1 MPDSPSLV
9 PPQPGR
15 PLIVHVV
22 VNVEC
27 WPFDQP
33 MPRTL
38 LSAPHGRNPL
48 PDIANFSWAEYG
60 LRLGLPR
67 IARVLAERGIVAS
80 AAMNAAIIDFYPRC
94 AELVVEQKWEII
106 GHGVFQRSLVAEPDE
121 RAVIERA
128 LEMVRK
134 YTGKTPRGWLGPG
147 FGETPETPHI
157 LREQGVDHIYDWMFD
172 DIPCWIETRSGKM
185 IAMPY
190 ALELNDVTIFAQERH
205 PSPAFLERYRDTVE
219 MLEPELAH
227 SPRILTPG
235 FASQYHGCTPP
246 SEISRGYAR
255 HARRPPRYDF
265 HDVKPDCR
273 LVQGSGVNRGVRFL
287 LRRAYELIAGE
298 SGTGQAGSL
307 GRAFRMWEQDTCRSP
322 SSDGRVPSIC
332 RDLRQ

>member
-227 SPRILTPG
+227 SPRILTLGLHPNIMG
-235 FASQYHGCTPP
+235 VPHRLKYLAATLDMLV
-246 SEISRGYAR
+246 AR
-255 HARRPPRYDF
+255 
-265 HDVKPDCR
+265 PDTIFMTSN
-273 LVQGSGVNRGVRFL
+273 Q
-287 LRRAYELIAGE
+287 IAG
-298 SGTGQAGSL
+298 GVL
-307 GRAFRMWEQDTCRSP
+307 GPRLQDVGARYLSVSIVRWSRAVHLPRPTA
-322 SSDGRVPSIC
+322 VKK
-332 RDLRQ
+332 L

>member
-227 SPRILTPG
+227 SPRILTLGLHPNIMG
-235 FASQYHGCTPP
+235 VPHRLKYLAATLDMLV
-246 SEISRGYAR
+246 AR
-255 HARRPPRYDF
+255 
-265 HDVKPDCR
+265 PDTIFMTSN
-273 LVQGSGVNRGVRFL
+273 Q
-287 LRRAYELIAGE
+287 IADWFKAQE
-298 SGTGQAGSL
+298 
-307 GRAFRMWEQDTCRSP
+307 
-322 SSDGRVPSIC
+322 
-332 RDLRQ
+332 

>member
-1 MPDSPSLV
+1 MGPDRKIPSQPTNPWIPFRLLPDAPV
-9 PPQPGR
+9 LTPPRPGR
-15 PLIVHVV
+15 TLIVHVV

-94 AELVVEQKWEII
+94 AELVLEQEWEII
-106 GHGVFQRSLVAEPDE
+106 GHGVFQRSLAAEPDE
-121 RAVIERA
+121 KAVIERA
-128 LEMVRK
+128 LEMVRQF
-134 YTGKTPRGWLGPG
+134 TDKTPRGWLGPG
-147 FGETPETPHI
+147 FGETPETPQI
-157 LREQGVDHIYDWMFD
+157 LREFGVDHIYDWMFD
-172 DIPCWIETRSGKM
+172 DVPCWIETRSGPM

-190 ALELNDVTIFAQERH
+190 ALELNDVTIFAQERQ

-227 SPRILTPG
+227 SPRILTLGLHPNIIG
-235 FASQYHGCTPP
+235 VPHRLKYLALTLDMLA
-246 SEISRGYAR
+246 AR
-255 HARRPPRYDF
+255 
-265 HDVKPDCR
+265 PDTIFMTSNQIADWFMA
-273 LVQGSGVNRGVRFL
+273 QGKS
-287 LRRAYELIAGE
+287 
-298 SGTGQAGSL
+298 
-307 GRAFRMWEQDTCRSP
+307 
-322 SSDGRVPSIC
+322 
-332 RDLRQ
+332 